1 MAILKSEAIV
11 LKVQNFR
18 ETSLIVRFFTRDFG
32 KISGIIKGIR
42 KEPARYGGIPLTF
55 SLNSIV
61 FYGSI
66 GKNLNLISQCDIADQ
81 FSAIR
86 SDLQKTNYA
95 NYFIELLDAVT
106 FEYDKNE
113 HLFELVISC
122 LGVLYGAQQCRQLAR
137 IFEIKL
143 LNISGFKPRLDTC
156 VSCQQ
161 KIPAQAKFSLVSGG
175 ILCPRCYVK
184 DSSASAVMKGTLAS
198 LEYIEKVP
206 VEKALQLKM
215 TANIESE
222 LTVILSRFIRLHL
235 DKEIKSQKLLN

>member
-11 LKVQNFR
+11 LRVQNFR

-42 KEPARYGGIPLTF
+42 KNPERYGGIPLIF
-55 SLNSIV
+55 SHNSIV

-66 GKNLNLISQCDIADQ
+66 GKNLNLISQCDIEEQ
-81 FSAIR
+81 FPAIR

-113 HLFELVISC
+113 CLFELVTTC
-122 LGVLYGAQQCRQLAR
+122 LRVLYGNHQCRQLAR
-137 IFEIKL
+137 IFEIRL

-156 VSCQQ
+156 VNCRQ
-161 KIPAQAKFSLVSGG
+161 KIPAQARFSSVLGG
-175 ILCPRCYVK
+175 ILCPRCYGK
-184 DSSASAVMKGTLAS
+184 DSSATAVMKGTLAS
-198 LEYIEKVP
+198 IEYIERVSL
-206 VEKALQLKM
+206 EKALQLKM
-215 TANIESE
+215 TADIGSE
-222 LTVILSRFIRLHL
+222 LTAILSRFIRLHL